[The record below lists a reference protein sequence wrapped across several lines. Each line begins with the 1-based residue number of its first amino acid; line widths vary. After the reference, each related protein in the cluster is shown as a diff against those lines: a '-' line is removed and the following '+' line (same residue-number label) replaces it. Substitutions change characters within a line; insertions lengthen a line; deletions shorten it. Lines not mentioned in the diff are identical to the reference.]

1 MGRLVRRTEPHAGE
15 RWHNRHPRL
24 GDRPGRAAW
33 FAEQGTRLRS
43 ALDRG
48 YAARFQ
54 TNERDR
60 KMKITA
66 SNLTHWAGLS
76 AIVAGIMYVIVG
88 LSHTFV
94 SHYGGLASVTND
106 VWVLTH
112 SLTIGV
118 SFFGLLGIAGI
129 YARQVEKAGWFGLAG
144 FLLLSLWLV
153 LVPGFTFFEAFI
165 LPLLA
170 SDSPKF
176 AESFLGIFTGSAGE
190 TSVGAL
196 ATLWSLLGVV
206 YILGNVLFG
215 IATFRGGILSRWA
228 AGLLGLGAVSSPA
241 FALLPQSFAPLAAV
255 PVGLGLAW
263 LGYSL
268 WSDRREP
275 ASQRVPAR
283 ERVLLSPTPTG

>member
-1 MGRLVRRTEPHAGE
+1 
-15 RWHNRHPRL
+15 
-24 GDRPGRAAW
+24 
-33 FAEQGTRLRS
+33 
-43 ALDRG
+43 
-48 YAARFQ
+48 
-54 TNERDR
+54 
-60 KMKITA
+60 MKITA

-76 AIVAGIMYVIVG
+76 AIVAGIMYVMVG
-88 LSHTFV
+88 VSHTFV

-153 LVPGFTFFEAFI
+153 LVPGFTFFEALI

-170 SDSPKF
+170 VDAPNV
-176 AESFLGIFTGSAGE
+176 AEGFLGIFTGSAGA
-190 TSVGAL
+190 TSFGTLTTVWTLMGAI
-196 ATLWSLLGVV
+196 
-206 YILGNVLFG
+206 YILGALLFG
-215 IATFRGGILSRWA
+215 IATVRAGILSRWA
-228 AGLLGLGAVSSPA
+228 AGLFGLGALFSPA
-241 FALLPQSFAPLAAV
+241 FALLPQALASVAAV

-268 WSDRREP
+268 WSERREP
-275 ASQRVPAR
+275 GAQRVPAR
-283 ERVLLSPTPTG
+283 ERAQLRVTPAT

>member
-15 RWHNRHPRL
+15 RWHNRHSRF

-33 FAEQGTRLRS
+33 FAEQGARFGS

-48 YAARFQ
+48 HAGFFKRSQ
-54 TNERDR
+54 TNERKR
-60 KMKITA
+60 KMKMTA
-66 SNLTHWAGLS
+66 ANLIRQAGLS
-76 AIVAGIMYVIVG
+76 AMVAGSIFTVVG
-88 LSHTFV
+88 LIHPPQLVSSVTTSMWTFV
-94 SHYGGLASVTND
+94 PL
-106 VWVLTH
+106 
-112 SLTIGV
+112 LTILMA
-118 SFFGLLGIAGI
+118 FFGLLGIAGI
-129 YARQVEKAGWFGLAG
+129 YARQVEKAGWMGLAG
-144 FLLLSLWLV
+144 CLLLSLWYV
-153 LVPGFTFFEAFI
+153 IVTGFTFFEAFI

-170 SDSPKF
+170 TNSPKF
-176 AESFLGIFTGSAGE
+176 AESFLGIFTGSVGE

-196 ATLWSLLGVV
+196 ATLWTLLGVV

-215 IATFRGGILSRWA
+215 IATFRAGILSRWA

-268 WSDRREP
+268 WSERREP
-275 ASQRVPAR
+275 GSQRVPAR
-283 ERVLLSPTPTG
+283 KRAQLSPTPAA